1 MSALALSASLSFAG
15 MPAMA
20 ASFDVP
26 AGTTNSNQQTLGGSQ
41 TGKVGT
47 GASLTAGTP
56 ILWTGG
62 STAPGVVVDNYG
74 TITGTGSTRGIDT
87 SGSFALGNFTLNNY
101 EGALL
106 TAGDDAFRINTAVS
120 AGTITVN
127 NAGTIS
133 SNTGRALQ
141 LAKHTAATGVLN
153 VYNEGTIKA
162 LASDAIRPGLGLIL
176 IENSGTIE
184 ASKRAINIEEGD
196 LNNLKVFK
204 VVNYAGG
211 EINGLGADA
220 IRITGSSLST
230 TTAEITIDNAGTI
243 YSGGGQ
249 AIDLGDISSSG
260 SSTEII
266 NRAGG
271 KIWST
276 DNDAIKTGAN
286 ATVKNYGKIDGADHG
301 VTGDF
306 GVKVTNDGEI
316 IGRDG
321 SAVNIDNDASEAQRV
336 FVTNRGSMEGR
347 SAGTSD
353 SDGDAVD
360 VDGLATIENYG
371 SIKGLGANGYHDGT
385 SAVDANVSEGIAM
398 GGGTINNY
406 ADGTIYGYGRAI
418 QVDNSENGGAWGA
431 TQIYN
436 EGLIQGDGNG
446 PTGVDPAHAAEM
458 QARIDGREAIDIIGT
473 FADTI
478 TNKGRIIGGV
488 FTDGGDDTLNNWGT
502 MIGNIDLG
510 SGANVLDNHEG
521 GVLAVGS
528 KLYVGDNNTLNN
540 AGIISPGGDG
550 NIPGMPTR
558 LTGNLVQTETGAL
571 AIDLDVAAGDADR
584 IDVTEHAT
592 LDGQIKLALTS
603 FAIAK
608 GTVTVLAADGGVT
621 HGSLTLSPTPVAL
634 QAALLY
640 RNENEVQVSY
650 NLSFAPTSIG
660 LNGNQTSLGEHI
672 DAAVIADPTKLSD
685 ITEALF
691 SLMDAN
697 DYRTALDQLSP
708 EIYGDSAVANL
719 YGAHT
724 FGNALLSCR
733 SRDAQ
738 YLAVSE
744 EQCLWVAISGR
755 TFDQDASGKG
765 IGYSEQAWGASGGG
779 QVNVA
784 PNYVL
789 GIAGGFEQG
798 NADTSSGASADIARA
813 YAGVS
818 LKHTAGRWYVA
829 GAVFGGTG
837 SADTTRPID
846 FGGLVT
852 TATGDQTT
860 SHLSGRLRVAY
871 QAGSNAL
878 YVKPLVDL
886 EATQLWLGSV
896 QEQGGVGALNI
907 ASSQETIFSAAP
919 AIEIGGVTTLADGTQ
934 LRPFA
939 RLGGVFYS
947 EDSIAVSSA
956 FIGAPAG
963 IPNFLT
969 NAQIDDAMGN
979 VGAGLDLVWTDGTTI
994 KAQYDGLF
1002 GEEVQQHSF
1011 GAKASV
1017 KF

>member
-1 MSALALSASLSFAG
+1 
-15 MPAMA
+15 MPALA

-62 STAPGVVVDNYG
+62 STAPGVVVDNFG

-87 SGSFALGNFTLNNY
+87 SGSFALGSFTLNNH

-133 SNTGRALQ
+133 SNTGQALDM
-141 LAKHTAATGVLN
+141 AKRTAATGVLN
-153 VYNEGTIKA
+153 VYNEGTIRA
-162 LASDAIRPGLGLIL
+162 LDHDAIRPGLGLIL
-176 IENSGTIE
+176 IDNRGLIE
-184 ASKRAINIEEGD
+184 GSERAINIDEGD

-204 VVNYAGG
+204 VVNHAGG
-211 EINGLGADA
+211 EINGLGADT

-230 TTAEITIDNAGTI
+230 TTAQITIDNAGTI

-260 SSTEII
+260 ATTEIT

-286 ATVKNYGKIDGADHG
+286 ATIKNYGEIDGAGHG
-301 VTGDF
+301 ITGDF
-306 GVKVTNDGEI
+306 GVKVTNEGEI
-316 IGRDG
+316 FGRDG

-336 FVTNRGSMEGR
+336 FVTNHGTMEGR
-347 SAGTSD
+347 SADTTD
-353 SDGDAVD
+353 SDGDAID
-360 VDGLATIENYG
+360 VDGLATINNYG
-371 SIKGLGANGYHDGT
+371 SVKGLGANGYHDGT
-385 SAVDANVSEGIAM
+385 DAVDANVSEGIAM

-406 ADGTIYGYGRAI
+406 AGGTIYGYGRAI

-431 TQIYN
+431 TEIYN

-446 PTGVDPAHAAEM
+446 PTGVNPAHAAEM
-458 QARIDGREAIDIIGT
+458 QARIDGREAINIVGS

-478 TNKGRIIGGV
+478 TNKGQIIGGV
-488 FTDGGDDTLNNWGT
+488 FTDGGDDALTNWGT
-502 MIGNIDLG
+502 MTGNIDLG
-510 SGANVLDNHEG
+510 SGENTLENKSGGLLEVGLVLS
-521 GVLAVGS
+521 VGA
-528 KLYVGDNNTLNN
+528 GNTLNN
-540 AGIISPGGDG
+540 AGTISPGGDG
-550 NIPGMPTR
+550 INDTPTL
-558 LTGNLVQTETGAL
+558 LTGSLVQSSTGAL
-571 AIDLDVAAGDADR
+571 AIDLDVASGEADR
-584 IDVTEHAT
+584 IDVRGHAT

-603 FAIAK
+603 FAISS
-608 GTVTVLAADGGVT
+608 GTVTVLAADGGVS
-621 HGSLTLSPTPVAL
+621 HEGLTLSPTPVAL
-634 QAALLY
+634 QAALAY
-640 RNENEVQVSY
+640 RNMNEVQVSY

-672 DAAVIADPTKLSD
+672 NEAVIADPTSLSG
-685 ITEALF
+685 ITGALF

-697 DYRTALDQLSP
+697 DYRIALDQLSP

-744 EQCLWVAISGR
+744 DQCMWVAISGR

-789 GIAGGFEQG
+789 GLAGGFEQG

-818 LKHTAGRWYVA
+818 LKHAVGPWYVA

-837 SADTTRPID
+837 SADTSRPIG
-846 FGGLVT
+846 FGGLAT
-852 TATGDQTT
+852 TATGDQTI

-871 QAGSNAL
+871 QAGGNAL
-878 YVKPLVDL
+878 YVKPMVDL
-886 EATQLWLGSV
+886 EATQMWLGSV
-896 QEQGGVGALNI
+896 HEQGGVGALNI
-907 ASSQETIFSAAP
+907 ASGEETIFSAAP
-919 AIEIGGVTTLADGTQ
+919 AIEIGGEAKLAGGML

-947 EDSIAVSSA
+947 EDSVAISSS
-956 FIGAPAG
+956 FVGGPAG
-963 IPNFLT
+963 ISNFETL
-969 NAQIDDAMGN
+969 AEVEQAMGN
-979 VGAGLDLVWTDGTTI
+979 VGAGLDLMWKDGTTI

-1002 GEEVQQHSF
+1002 GGDIQQHSF

-1017 KF
+1017 NF